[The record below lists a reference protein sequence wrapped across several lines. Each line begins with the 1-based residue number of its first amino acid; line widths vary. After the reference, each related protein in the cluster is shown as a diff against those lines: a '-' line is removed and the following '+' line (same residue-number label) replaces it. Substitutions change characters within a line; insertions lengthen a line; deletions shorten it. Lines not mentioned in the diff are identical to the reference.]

1 LAKRKEKASMFSCCW
16 EKIMNFEAVL
26 WLSRIRQSNIIELLK
41 KKQQHAHIVLVIKN
55 IQTNHRAKDGEF
67 KLG

>member
-1 LAKRKEKASMFSCCW
+1 
-16 EKIMNFEAVL
+16 MNFEAVL

-41 KKQQHAHIVLVIKN
+41 KKQQHAHIVLVKN
-55 IQTNHRAKDGEF
+55 IQTNHRAKDGEI

>member
-1 LAKRKEKASMFSCCW
+1 MAKRKEKASMFSWW

-41 KKQQHAHIVLVIKN
+41 KKQQHAHIVLVKN
-55 IQTNHRAKDGEF
+55 IQTNHRAKDGEI

>member
-1 LAKRKEKASMFSCCW
+1 
-16 EKIMNFEAVL
+16 MNFEAVL